1 MTGPGNVGMGPG
13 PLAADPAAISF
24 KTAEDVLLLAAGRP
38 DMIAC
43 LEAVAALGLP
53 DCWIGAGFVRAPV
66 WDALHGYSEPTPL
79 DDIDVVY
86 FDPDSGDTREKP
98 AETALAKALP
108 LPWSVINQARMH
120 LYNEDPPYRDT
131 GDALANWLET
141 ATAVALRLNPS
152 GRLELL
158 APHGLEDLFA
168 LRVRPTPRAREAR
181 MEAYRARLERKK
193 WQEKWPRLIVDWD

>member
-1 MTGPGNVGMGPG
+1 MG
-13 PLAADPAAISF
+13 LSADASAPSEIPF
-24 KTAEDVLLLAAGRP
+24 KTAEDILLLAARRP

-66 WDALHGYSEPTPL
+66 WDALHGYEEPTPL

-86 FDPDSGDTREKP
+86 FDPESHDEREAP
-98 AETALAKALP
+98 AKAALAKALP
-108 LPWSVINQARMH
+108 QPWSVINQARMH

-141 ATAVALRLNPS
+141 ATAVALRLNPA

-158 APHGLEDLFA
+158 APHGLGDLFA
-168 LRVRPTPRAREAR
+168 LRVRPTPRARETKL
-181 MEAYRARLERKK
+181 EAYRGRLKRKR
-193 WQEKWPRLIVDWD
+193 WQEKWPRLTVEWG

>member
-1 MTGPGNVGMGPG
+1 MGQ
-13 PLAADPAAISF
+13 ADPSQIPFQS
-24 KTAEDVLLLAAGRP
+24 AEDILLMSARRP
-38 DMIAC
+38 DMLAC

-53 DCWIGAGFVRAPV
+53 DCWIGAGFVRAAV

-79 DDIDVVY
+79 EDIDVVY

-98 AETALAKALP
+98 AEAALARALP
-108 LPWSVINQARMH
+108 RPWSVYNQARMH

-131 GDALANWLET
+131 AEALANWLET
-141 ATAVALRLNPS
+141 ATAVALRLTEA

-181 MEAYRARLERKK
+181 LAAYRERLKRKR
-193 WQEKWPRLIVDWD
+193 WQERWPRLTIDWG